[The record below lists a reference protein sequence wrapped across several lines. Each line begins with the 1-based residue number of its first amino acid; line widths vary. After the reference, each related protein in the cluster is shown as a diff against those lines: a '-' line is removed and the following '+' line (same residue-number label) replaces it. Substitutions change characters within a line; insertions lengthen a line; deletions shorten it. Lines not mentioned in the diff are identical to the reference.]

1 MLGWEGVLRYGREM
15 GPVGISFQV
24 NCKSAWLNL
33 MSSVEDKKTGI
44 GNTNTVLIVC
54 QVCIAHLK
62 FSCPLYNKCPLC
74 SLFLF
79 HLSEWS

>member
-1 MLGWEGVLRYGREM
+1 M
-15 GPVGISFQV
+15 GISFQV

-62 FSCPLYNKCPLC
+62 FSCPLYNNSVPFALC
-74 SLFLF
+74 FCSTLVNGLK
-79 HLSEWS
+79 